1 MSRLALIHE
10 LIEIHQLT
18 AKTRRREVLFK
29 RYYLF
34 NELREAGLNLMQ
46 IGEIFSKNH
55 ATIIH
60 GLRVHKELLS
70 YKDADYV
77 AETKCLADYLGEAK
91 FLYNSTF
98 FKRPKEYDLRQD
110 VLDASNYK
118 QFKRIQRRVKMGFYE
133 KNLQDKQLSTE

>member
-1 MSRLALIHE
+1 
-10 LIEIHQLT
+10 
-18 AKTRRREVLFK
+18 
-29 RYYLF
+29 
-34 NELREAGLNLMQ
+34 MQ

-91 FLYNSTF
+91 FLYNSAF

-118 QFKRIQRRVKMGFYE
+118 QFKRVQRRIKMGFYE
-133 KNLQDKQLSTE
+133 KNLQDKQLFTE

>member
-1 MSRLALIHE
+1 MNRLALIHD

-18 AKTRRREVLFK
+18 TKTRRRDVLFK

-46 IGEIFSKNH
+46 IGEIFGKNH

-77 AETKCLADYLGEAK
+77 AETKIISESLGDSK
-91 FLYNSTF
+91 FLNDLKLY
-98 FKRPKEYDLRQD
+98 KRKKVYDLRQD
-110 VLDASNYK
+110 VLNSTNFV
-118 QFKRIQRRVKMGFYE
+118 QVKRIQRRIKLGYYE
-133 KNLQDKQLSTE
+133 KNNDELNK

>member
-1 MSRLALIHE
+1 
-10 LIEIHQLT
+10 
-18 AKTRRREVLFK
+18 
-29 RYYLF
+29 
-34 NELREAGLNLMQ
+34 MQ

-118 QFKRIQRRVKMGFYE
+118 QFKRVQRRIKMGFYE
-133 KNLQDKQLSTE
+133 KKEEPTQPLAE

>member
-46 IGEIFSKNH
+46 IAEIFGKNH
-55 ATIIH
+55 ATIIN

-70 YKDADYV
+70 YKDSDYV
-77 AETKCLADYLGEAK
+77 SETKIISEYLGDSK
-91 FLYNSTF
+91 FLNDLNLY
-98 FKRPKEYDLRQD
+98 KRKKVYDLRQD
-110 VLDASNYK
+110 VLNSTNF
-118 QFKRIQRRVKMGFYE
+118 QHVKRIQRRIKLGYYE
-133 KNLQDKQLSTE
+133 KKEEPTQLLAE